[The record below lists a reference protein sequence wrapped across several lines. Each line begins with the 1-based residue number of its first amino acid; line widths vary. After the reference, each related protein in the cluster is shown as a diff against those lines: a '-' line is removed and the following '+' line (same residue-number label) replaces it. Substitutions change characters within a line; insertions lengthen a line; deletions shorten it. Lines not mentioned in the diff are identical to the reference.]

1 MLCDAMRHAAVGLAA
16 SACSRL
22 DYVELF
28 QRYVSRRSTAR
39 TRRHKTQNT
48 HRYDL
53 VCRICQFA
61 LMPSYMQ
68 WEEEVTL
75 ISVCDQRSTKR
86 LKACRT
92 ERCARL
98 CGFVSAR
105 GVANKRTNEQTNRR
119 CVDCAVRVAAVLALR
134 LPEGAVPNQQ
144 SVPRST
150 CHALFALS
158 HAQ

>member
-1 MLCDAMRHAAVGLAA
+1 MLCDAMRNAAVGLAA

-75 ISVCDQRSTKR
+75 ISVCDQRSTER

-92 ERCARL
+92 ERCACL
-98 CGFVSAR
+98 FGFVSA
-105 GVANKRTNEQTNRR
+105 GCVANKRTNEQTNKR
-119 CVDCAVRVAAVLALR
+119 CVDCAVWVAAVLALR
-134 LPEGAVPNQQ
+134 LPEGAVPN
-144 SVPRST
+144 S
-150 CHALFALS
+150 A
-158 HAQ
+158 AQHIQDLH